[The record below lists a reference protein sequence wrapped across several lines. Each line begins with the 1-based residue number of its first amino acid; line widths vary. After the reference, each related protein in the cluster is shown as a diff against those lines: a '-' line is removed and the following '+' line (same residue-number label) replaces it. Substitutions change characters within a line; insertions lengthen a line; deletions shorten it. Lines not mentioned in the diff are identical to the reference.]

1 MSHAAAESVR
11 KALENRQSHFFFLLK
26 SAVSHFFFFCPRLLH
41 AGEASALRD
50 YAANT
55 MNEFLGMFGYDDQQV
70 RDELTKKISFEKLK
84 AATSDASS
92 LSEEAS
98 RRARFSKYEE
108 YIRKLKAGE
117 TLPWPMH
124 ASPPKPDDLNSK
136 LTQDTSATLL
146 QNSGGLQG
154 SEAQIYPTT
163 LDHKSAGGP
172 QLGPSQPAN
181 PSNIQNMASR
191 ASKYDFF
198 IQKLKMGE
206 SLQQNGSNYKRP
218 SKYDLENVKFLHL
231 FKPGE
236 GNPDM
241 GGAIAFKTGKVG
253 RPSKY
258 DIRTIQKLIPGNP
271 EASLM
276 PNVLASAPGNPGV
289 PGVPAGGTAGASIA
303 PGLTMDQTGHISF
316 NTTDYLKSSFSKT
329 DSITTGTVSS
339 VK

>member
-1 MSHAAAESVR
+1 MLKFKKIFS
-11 KALENRQSHFFFLLK
+11 FL
-26 SAVSHFFFFCPRLLH
+26 C

-50 YAANT
+50 YAATT

-84 AATSDASS
+84 AATSDPSS
-92 LSEEAS
+92 LSSDEAT

-124 ASPPKPDDLNSK
+124 ASPPKPDDLNTK
-136 LTQDTSATLL
+136 LSQEKSAAMFQTSGCPPGAE
-146 QNSGGLQG
+146 G
-154 SEAQIYPTT
+154 QIYPSSM
-163 LDHKSAGGP
+163 DHKQQVAP
-172 QLGPSQPAN
+172 QLGNSRPAN
-181 PSNIQNMASR
+181 PSHMQNMAPR

-206 SLQQNGSNYKRP
+206 SLQQQNGNAYKRP

-231 FKPGE
+231 VKPGE

-258 DIRTIQKLIPGNP
+258 DVRPIQKLMPGNP
-271 EASLM
+271 EALLM
-276 PNVLASAPGNPGV
+276 PNVLATAPGNPGAS
-289 PGVPAGGTAGASIA
+289 GVPAVGAAGTSIA
-303 PGLTMDQTGHISF
+303 PGLTMDQAGSLNF
-316 NTTDYLKSSFSKT
+316 SAADYLKSSFSKT

>member
-1 MSHAAAESVR
+1 M
-11 KALENRQSHFFFLLK
+11 
-26 SAVSHFFFFCPRLLH
+26 SAVSLVLLKNICDTQRFTRLVFLFVD

-84 AATSDASS
+84 AATSDPSS
-92 LSEEAS
+92 LSSEETS

-117 TLPWPMH
+117 ALPWPMH
-124 ASPPKPDDLNSK
+124 ASPPKPEDLNSK
-136 LTQDTSATLL
+136 LTQDTSATMI
-146 QNSGGLQG
+146 QTSGCLPGA
-154 SEAQIYPTT
+154 EAQIYPSS
-163 LDHKSAGGP
+163 LEHKSPGGP
-172 QLGPSQPAN
+172 QLGASQSPN
-181 PSNIQNMASR
+181 SSHIQNMVSR
-191 ASKYDFF
+191 ASKYDFY

-206 SLQQNGSNYKRP
+206 SLQQQNGNSYKRT

-258 DIRTIQKLIPGNP
+258 DIRTIQKLMPGNS
-271 EASLM
+271 EASMM
-276 PNVLASAPGNPGV
+276 PNVLATAPGNPGA
-289 PGVPAGGTAGASIA
+289 PGVPAVAGSGASIT
-303 PGLTMDQTGHISF
+303 PGLTMDQTGNISF
-316 NTTDYLKSSFSKT
+316 NTSDYLKSSFSKT

>member
-1 MSHAAAESVR
+1 MNLIFDV
-11 KALENRQSHFFFLLK
+11 FFYFL
-26 SAVSHFFFFCPRLLH
+26 C

-50 YAANT
+50 YAVNT
-55 MNEFLGMFGYDDQQV
+55 MNKFLGMFGYDDQQV
-70 RDELTKKISFEKLK
+70 RDEVTKKISFDSLK
-84 AATSDASS
+84 AATSDPSS
-92 LSEEAS
+92 LSNAEDS
-98 RRARFSKYEE
+98 RSPRFSKYEE

-124 ASPPKPDDLNSK
+124 TSPPKPDDLNSK
-136 LTQDTSATLL
+136 MAQDKSAMML
-146 QNSGGLQG
+146 QSSGGLPG
-154 SEAQIYPTT
+154 AEGQIYPSS
-163 LDHKSAGGP
+163 LDHKQSVAP
-172 QLGPSQPAN
+172 HLGNSQPPN
-181 PSNIQNMASR
+181 SSHMQNMASR

-206 SLQQNGSNYKRP
+206 SLQQQNGNAYKRP
-218 SKYDLENVKFLHL
+218 SKYDLENVKYLHL

-271 EASLM
+271 EASLI
-276 PNVLASAPGNPGV
+276 PNVVAPGNAGAPGV
-289 PGVPAGGTAGASIA
+289 PVVGTAGASIA
-303 PGLTMDQTGHISF
+303 PGLTMDQAGHISF
-316 NTTDYLKSSFSKT
+316 NAADYIKSSFSKT

>member
-1 MSHAAAESVR
+1 
-11 KALENRQSHFFFLLK
+11 
-26 SAVSHFFFFCPRLLH
+26 
-41 AGEASALRD
+41 
-50 YAANT
+50 

-70 RDELTKKISFEKLK
+70 RDELTKKISFGSLK
-84 AATSDASS
+84 AATSDSAPLS
-92 LSEEAS
+92 SEEAS

-117 TLPWPMH
+117 TLPWPIH
-124 ASPPKPDDLNSK
+124 TSSPKAEELNSK
-136 LTQDTSATLL
+136 QEKAGSML
-146 QNSGGLQG
+146 QSPGCPPGA
-154 SEAQIYPTT
+154 EAQIYPAS
-163 LDHKSAGGP
+163 LDHKAPPGP
-172 QLGPSQPAN
+172 QLGPSQPSN
-181 PSNIQNMASR
+181 PSHLQNMASR

-206 SLQQNGSNYKRP
+206 SLQQQNGNAYKRP

-258 DIRTIQKLIPGNP
+258 DIRTIQKLMPGTP

-276 PNVLASAPGNPGV
+276 PNVLVSAPGNPGA
-289 PGVPAGGTAGASIA
+289 PGVPPTAAAGAPGASIA
-303 PGLTMDQTGHISF
+303 AGLTMDQTGHISF
-316 NTTDYLKSSFSKT
+316 NTSDYLKSSFSKT
-329 DSITTGTVSS
+329 DSITSGTVSS

>member
-1 MSHAAAESVR
+1 
-11 KALENRQSHFFFLLK
+11 
-26 SAVSHFFFFCPRLLH
+26 
-41 AGEASALRD
+41 
-50 YAANT
+50 
-55 MNEFLGMFGYDDQQV
+55 MFGYDDQQV

-92 LSEEAS
+92 LGSEEAS

-136 LTQDTSATLL
+136 LTQDTSATML
-146 QNSGGLQG
+146 QTSGSLPG
-154 SEAQIYPTT
+154 SEAQIYPTA
-163 LDHKSAGGP
+163 LDHKSTGGP

-181 PSNIQNMASR
+181 PSHIQNMASR

-206 SLQQNGSNYKRP
+206 SLQQQQQNGSTYKRP

-258 DIRTIQKLIPGNP
+258 DIRTIQKLMPGTP

-289 PGVPAGGTAGASIA
+289 PGVPAGGAAGASIA
-303 PGLTMDQTGHISF
+303 PGLTMDQTGHLSF
-316 NTTDYLKSSFSKT
+316 NTSDYLKSSFSKT

>member
-1 MSHAAAESVR
+1 
-11 KALENRQSHFFFLLK
+11 
-26 SAVSHFFFFCPRLLH
+26 
-41 AGEASALRD
+41 
-50 YAANT
+50 
-55 MNEFLGMFGYDDQQV
+55 MNEFLHMFGYDDQQV
-70 RDELTKKISFEKLK
+70 RDELAKKISFNKLK

-92 LSEEAS
+92 LSSEEAS

-117 TLPWPMH
+117 TPPWSTH
-124 ASPPKPDDLNSK
+124 SPKPDELAPK
-136 LTQDTSATLL
+136 LAQEKTVTAAAAALLAPSSACL
-146 QNSGGLQG
+146 QSA
-154 SEAQIYPTT
+154 EAQMFPASVVDPKQAPLAAAVVTGA
-163 LDHKSAGGP
+163 HQHQQHHQQHHQQQQQQQA
-172 QLGPSQPAN
+172 PSG
-181 PSNIQNMASR
+181 SHGSHIQSLASR

-206 SLQQNGSNYKRP
+206 SLQQQNGGGGAAYKRP

-258 DIRTIQKLIPGNP
+258 DIRNIPKLIPGKEGP
-271 EASLM
+271 QLM
-276 PNVLASAPGNPGV
+276 PGVLSATQGNPGTPLV
-289 PGVPAGGTAGASIA
+289 PTAAATAASASAAGAVGPTSL
-303 PGLTMDQTGHISF
+303 PGDQAAHLGF
-316 NTTDYLKSSFSKT
+316 NTADYLKASFSKT
-329 DSITTGTVSS
+329 DSITTGTMSS

>member
-1 MSHAAAESVR
+1 
-11 KALENRQSHFFFLLK
+11 
-26 SAVSHFFFFCPRLLH
+26 
-41 AGEASALRD
+41 
-50 YAANT
+50 
-55 MNEFLGMFGYDDQQV
+55 MNEFLGMFGYDGHQV

-84 AATSDASS
+84 AATSDPSS
-92 LSEEAS
+92 LSSEEAS

-124 ASPPKPDDLNSK
+124 APPLKPDDLNSK
-136 LTQDTSATLL
+136 LAQDKGANMLQTSGCIPGA
-146 QNSGGLQG
+146 
-154 SEAQIYPTT
+154 EAQIYPSS
-163 LDHKSAGGP
+163 LEHKQPGGP
-172 QLGPSQPAN
+172 QLGNAQPSN
-181 PSNIQNMASR
+181 PSHIQNMASR

-206 SLQQNGSNYKRP
+206 SLQQNGSAYKRP
-218 SKYDLENVKFLHL
+218 SKYDLDNVKFLNL
-231 FKPGE
+231 FKPGD

-276 PNVLASAPGNPGV
+276 PNVLATAPGNPGA
-289 PGVPAGGTAGASIA
+289 PGVPAGTTAGAGIA
-303 PGLTMDQTGHISF
+303 PGLTMDQAGHISF
-316 NTTDYLKSSFSKT
+316 NTSDYLKSSFSKT

>member
-1 MSHAAAESVR
+1 MLVNSSFHIKYLTELST
-11 KALENRQSHFFFLLK
+11 LFL
-26 SAVSHFFFFCPRLLH
+26 C

-70 RDELTKKISFEKLK
+70 RDELAKKISFEKLK
-84 AATSDASS
+84 AATSDPSS
-92 LSEEAS
+92 LSSEEAS

-117 TLPWPMH
+117 ALPWPLH
-124 ASPPKPDDLNSK
+124 VSPPKPEDLNSK
-136 LTQDTSATLL
+136 LAQDKTTTMIQTSRCLPGA
-146 QNSGGLQG
+146 
-154 SEAQIYPTT
+154 EAQIYPSS
-163 LDHKSAGGP
+163 LDHKQPGGP
-172 QLGPSQPAN
+172 QLGTPQPNN
-181 PSNIQNMASR
+181 PSHIQNMASR
-191 ASKYDFF
+191 ASKYDVF

-206 SLQQNGSNYKRP
+206 SLQQQNGNNYKRT

-258 DIRTIQKLIPGNP
+258 DVRTVQKLMPGTP

-276 PNVLASAPGNPGV
+276 PNVLAAAPGNPGA
-289 PGVPAGGTAGASIA
+289 PGVPTTGSAGSSIA
-303 PGLTMDQTGHISF
+303 PGITMDQTGHISF
-316 NTTDYLKSSFSKT
+316 NAADYLKSSFSKT

>member
-1 MSHAAAESVR
+1 MFDKRILNRFCVHPNDIVLFCCLLSTGESV
-11 KALENRQSHFFFLLK
+11 
-26 SAVSHFFFFCPRLLH
+26 
-41 AGEASALRD
+41 LRD

-84 AATSDASS
+84 ASTSDPSS
-92 LSEEAS
+92 LSSEEAS

-124 ASPPKPDDLNSK
+124 TSPPKPDDLNAK
-136 LTQDTSATLL
+136 LAQEKSPVLH
-146 QNSGGLQG
+146 QSSGSLAGA
-154 SEAQIYPTT
+154 EAQIFPSS
-163 LDHKSAGGP
+163 LDHKSPGGP
-172 QLGPSQPAN
+172 QLGATQPAN
-181 PSNIQNMASR
+181 PSHHLPNMAPR

-198 IQKLKMGE
+198 IQKLKRGE
-206 SLQQNGSNYKRP
+206 SLQQQNGNAYKRP

-241 GGAIAFKTGKVG
+241 GGAIAFKTVKGG

-276 PNVLASAPGNPGV
+276 PNVLASVPGNPGT
-289 PGVPAGGTAGASIA
+289 PGVPTAGATGAAIA

-316 NTTDYLKSSFSKT
+316 NTAEYLKSSFSKT
-329 DSITTGTVSS
+329 DSITSGTVSS

>member
-1 MSHAAAESVR
+1 MYCS
-11 KALENRQSHFFFLLK
+11 FFVCFLG
-26 SAVSHFFFFCPRLLH
+26 

-55 MNEFLGMFGYDDQQV
+55 MTEFLGMFGYEDQQV

-84 AATSDASS
+84 APTSDASS
-92 LSEEAS
+92 LGSEEAS

-117 TLPWPMH
+117 TLSWPMH
-124 ASPPKPDDLNSK
+124 TSPPKSDELNSK
-136 LTQDTSATLL
+136 LTQDTSATML
-146 QNSGGLQG
+146 QTSGALPG
-154 SEAQIYPTT
+154 SEAPIYPTA
-163 LDHKSAGGP
+163 LDHKSMGAP

-181 PSNIQNMASR
+181 SSHIQNMAAR
-191 ASKYDFF
+191 ASKYDFY

-206 SLQQNGSNYKRP
+206 SLQQQQQNGSTYKRP

-258 DIRTIQKLIPGNP
+258 DIRTIQKLMPGNT
-271 EASLM
+271 ETSMM

-289 PGVPAGGTAGASIA
+289 PGVPAGSAAGASIT
-303 PGLTMDQTGHISF
+303 PGLAMDQTGHMSF

>member
-1 MSHAAAESVR
+1 M
-11 KALENRQSHFFFLLK
+11 K
-26 SAVSHFFFFCPRLLH
+26 
-41 AGEASALRD
+41 
-50 YAANT
+50 
-55 MNEFLGMFGYDDQQV
+55 EFLGIFGYDDQQV

-84 AATSDASS
+84 AATSDSSS
-92 LSEEAS
+92 LSSEEAS

-117 TLPWPMH
+117 TLPWPIH
-124 ASPPKPDDLNSK
+124 PSPPKPDDLNSK
-136 LTQDTSATLL
+136 LAPEKGTTIL
-146 QNSGGLQG
+146 QTSGGLPG
-154 SEAQIYPTT
+154 ADTQIYPTS
-163 LDHKSAGGP
+163 LDHKQPGGP
-172 QLGPSQPAN
+172 QLGTSQSPN
-181 PSNIQNMASR
+181 PSHMQNMVSR

-206 SLQQNGSNYKRP
+206 SLQQQNGNSYKRP

-258 DIRTIQKLIPGNP
+258 DIRTIQKLMPGNP
-271 EASLM
+271 EAPLM
-276 PNVLASAPGNPGV
+276 PSVLPATPGNTGAPGV
-289 PGVPAGGTAGASIA
+289 PTVGAAGATIA

-316 NTTDYLKSSFSKT
+316 STSDYLKSSFSKT